1 MASVTLTIRGMT
13 CQHCVMAV
21 KQALKSV
28 PGVDEAT
35 VEIGK
40 AVVSYDPAKAGV
52 DEMKRAIAE
61 EGYEVV
67 AAQA

>member
-21 KQALKSV
+21 KRALKSV
-28 PGVDEAT
+28 AGVDGAT

-40 AVVSYDPAKAGV
+40 AVVSYDPAKAGIE
-52 DEMKRAIAE
+52 EMKKAIAE

-67 AAQA
+67 GAQA

>member
-21 KQALKSV
+21 KRALKSLA
-28 PGVDEAT
+28 GVDEAT

-52 DEMKRAIAE
+52 DEMKKAIAE

-67 AAQA
+67 GAQA